1 MITELHLKNFQA
13 HKNKVLKFTE
23 GVNII
28 RGSSDSGK
36 SAIIRAMIAC
46 ITGKDFNSAYQTWG
60 TSGPMEVSITI
71 DGHTITRGRDAKSNY
86 YLLDGKRFVALRGEC
101 PKEISDIF
109 NINADQLNSQY
120 DSFFLLSDTAGG
132 VAKKI
137 QAVCD
142 LDSIAKINKAV
153 TKSVNDTAV
162 EERMISQKLADLE
175 PRLKKLDSVVVL
187 RRRYQRLL
195 ERKTYIEEQESL
207 LDSYEQLKAG
217 YEKLVVYENLAA
229 AASLRPDL
237 DQCVE
242 LLTSIKNKRSEREQ
256 LIRLQ
261 KNVER
266 LSVKIERATKAES
279 ILKESKSIFV
289 EIQKMQKTLQ
299 ENEKRMK
306 NFENLKMKYEKT
318 TKAFEKA
325 KKELKNLYIEREEL
339 FKEIKICPLCGAN
352 L

>member
-1 MITELHLKNFQA
+1 MITKVRLKNFQA
-13 HKNKVLKFTE
+13 HKNRVLEFTE

-28 RGSSDSGK
+28 RGSSDAGK

-60 TSGPMEVSITI
+60 TNGPMEVTIEI
-71 DGHTITRGRDAKSNY
+71 DGHVITRGRDAKSNY
-86 YLLDGKRFVALRGEC
+86 YILDGKKFAALRGEC
-101 PKEISDIF
+101 PKEISEIF
-109 NINADQLNSQY
+109 NIGADQLNSQY
-120 DSFFLLSDTAGG
+120 ESFYLLSETAGG

-137 QAVCD
+137 QAICD
-142 LDSIAKINKAV
+142 LDSIARISKVSTKAV
-153 TKSVNDTAV
+153 SDATT
-162 EERMISQKLADLE
+162 EERIIERKLSDLE
-175 PRLKKLDSVVVL
+175 PRLQKLDDVIIL
-187 RRRYQRLL
+187 RRRYQRLV
-195 ERKTYIEEQESL
+195 ERGEYLQEQEATLS
-207 LDSYEQLKAG
+207 SYEKLKAG

-266 LSVKIERATKAES
+266 LSMKIEKAAKAES
-279 ILKESKSIFV
+279 TLKENKSIFV
-289 EIQKMQKTLQ
+289 EIQKMQKSLQ

-306 NFENLKMKYEKT
+306 NFENLKVKYEKT
-318 TKAFEKA
+318 TKVFEKA

-339 FKEIKICPLCGAN
+339 FKEIKICPLCGAS